1 MAVTAERSTFKM
13 RRPDTIL
20 DRKKTTFLK
29 VIITPISQNSKK
41 MTKKAL
47 LSQPHI
53 SPQHIYTQG
62 LLRVFVAIWKTKFFQ
77 IHTETIICKW
87 KLRLKVLK
95 NQSNTNRSRRLGGIN
110 CSFLIFVYL
119 GVAIILRSFRLVLE
133 RRENTKIRIRL
144 SCLISINKF
153 GRFKTLFV
161 RITNFF
167 EHGQIICKLSKQWQ
181 KHKYVNTLEM
191 DKISRIPAEEG

>member
-1 MAVTAERSTFKM
+1 M

-20 DRKKTTFLK
+20 DRKKDH
-29 VIITPISQNSKK
+29 ISQGDYYVNFKK
-41 MTKKAL
+41 QQKDDQKGASVTAVHF
-47 LSQPHI
+47 S
-53 SPQHIYTQG
+53 QHIYTQG
-62 LLRVFVAIWKTKFFQ
+62 LLRVFVTIWKTKFFQ
-77 IHTETIICKW
+77 IKTIICKW

-95 NQSNTNRSRRLGGIN
+95 NQGNTNRSKRLREIN

-119 GVAIILRSFRLVLE
+119 GVAIILLSFRLVLE

-144 SCLISINKF
+144 SSLISINKF

-191 DKISRIPAEEG
+191 DKISRSPAEEG

>member
-1 MAVTAERSTFKM
+1 M

-29 VIITPISQNSKK
+29 VIITSISKNSKK

-47 LSQPHI
+47 VSQPYI

-62 LLRVFVAIWKTKFFQ
+62 LLRVFVAIWKTKFLQ
-77 IHTETIICKW
+77 IQTIICKW

-95 NQSNTNRSRRLGGIN
+95 NQGNTNRSKRLREIN

-119 GVAIILRSFRLVLE
+119 GVAIILLSFRLVLE

-153 GRFKTLFV
+153 DRFKSLFV

-191 DKISRIPAEEG
+191 DKISRSPAEEG